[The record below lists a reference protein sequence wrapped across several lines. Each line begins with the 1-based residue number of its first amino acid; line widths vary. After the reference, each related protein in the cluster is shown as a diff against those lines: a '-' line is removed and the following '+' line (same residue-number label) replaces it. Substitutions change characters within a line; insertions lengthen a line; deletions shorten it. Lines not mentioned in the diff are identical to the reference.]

1 MKIYENKSIL
11 VVFAVNNGDTGKYP
25 KFESKMHSYTQSMHH
40 MLEKLTENQMFRPDI
55 HTCQH
60 VDIVIMTDDSVLEFD
75 GTADNTCDSRIV
87 ANAATIW
94 DFCKT
99 FGINVAWYHAD
110 GSVQY
115 SDAIGR
121 IQHEYA
127 KCTSKEEKSE
137 LIHKFIAHKNALS
150 YVLDGEK
157 AYDITCCEY
166 GDADDQGTCYE
177 YTGKLGDITVDAYNS
192 DASPWT
198 DERVVLYKLLWTI
211 DENADDAACAAA
223 GML

>member
-1 MKIYENKSIL
+1 MKIYENKSVP
-11 VVFAVNNGDTGKYP
+11 VVFAVDNGNTSKYQ
-25 KFESKMHSYTQSMHH
+25 KFERKMRSYEQSTRH
-40 MLEKLTENQMFRPDI
+40 MLEKLTENQMFHPDI

-75 GTADNTCDSRIV
+75 GKADNTCDSRIV

-115 SDAIGR
+115 SDIIGK
-121 IQHEYA
+121 IQYEYA
-127 KCTSKEEKSE
+127 KCTSDKEKSE
-137 LIHKFIAHKNALS
+137 LVHKFIAYKNALS
-150 YVLDGEK
+150 YVLDGEN
-157 AYDITCCEY
+157 AYDIACCEY
-166 GDADDQGTCYE
+166 HAADDQGTCYE
-177 YTGKLGDITVDAYNS
+177 YKGKIGDITVDAYNS

-198 DERVVLYKLLWTI
+198 DERVVLNELLWTI
-211 DENADDAACAAA
+211 DENAENAARAAA
-223 GML
+223 GAL